1 MNMKKLFGTD
11 GVRGVANLDLTPELA
26 LKVAK
31 AGGYYLGAGSD
42 KPCFLVGRD
51 TRCSG
56 DMIAGAVIAG
66 LCSVGVDVI
75 DIGILPTPGIAYLT
89 RKLKVNAGIVISASH
104 NPIEDNGIKF
114 FDSNGYKLS
123 DEMEEDIEQLLDM
136 DLPRPNGV
144 KIGKV
149 KVLPDAYE
157 LYVDYLID
165 QVGIRL
171 DGLRVVLDCAYGAAY
186 KVAPLV
192 YRSLGADV
200 ISINDIPLGEKIN
213 VNCGSTHPGIIREEI
228 RKYPGSIGI
237 SFDGDSDRVV
247 LVDEEGNIL
256 DGDNILAIWGIEL
269 FRGEKLRNNTVVG
282 TILSNMGLEIALL
295 KYGIRLVRSDVG
307 DRYVLEEMFRNNAV
321 IGGEPSGHI
330 IYLPGVT
337 TGDGIYT
344 SLMILKI
351 LKETGRTLSS
361 FKDIMVRY
369 PQISRNIKVKDK
381 IGILE
386 DIHMRNLKEYLNII
400 LAGRGR
406 FIIRPS
412 GTEPYLRIMLEG
424 EDEKSLE
431 RLMEEITGKVRE
443 IDNAYL

>member
-165 QVGIRL
+165 QVGMRL

-192 YRSLGADV
+192 YRSLGANV
-200 ISINDIPLGEKIN
+200 ISINDTPLGEKIN
-213 VNCGSTHPGIIREEI
+213 VNCGSTYPGIIREEI

-269 FRGEKLRNNTVVG
+269 FKGEKLRNNTVVG

-386 DIHMRNLKEYLNII
+386 DMRMKNLREYLKVT

>member
-1 MNMKKLFGTD
+1 MKKLFGTD

-386 DIHMRNLKEYLNII
+386 DIHMKNLKEYLNII

>member
-1 MNMKKLFGTD
+1 
-11 GVRGVANLDLTPELA
+11 
-26 LKVAK
+26 
-31 AGGYYLGAGSD
+31 
-42 KPCFLVGRD
+42 
-51 TRCSG
+51 
-56 DMIAGAVIAG
+56 
-66 LCSVGVDVI
+66 
-75 DIGILPTPGIAYLT
+75 
-89 RKLKVNAGIVISASH
+89 
-104 NPIEDNGIKF
+104 
-114 FDSNGYKLS
+114 
-123 DEMEEDIEQLLDM
+123 MEEDIEQLLDM
-136 DLPRPNGV
+136 DFPRPNGV

-213 VNCGSTHPGIIREEI
+213 VNCGSTYPGIIREEI

-256 DGDNILAIWGIEL
+256 DGDSILAIWSIEL
-269 FRGEKLRNNTVVG
+269 FKREKLRNNTVVG

-295 KYGIRLVRSDVG
+295 KYGIRLIRSDVG
-307 DRYVLEEMFRNNAV
+307 DRYVLEEMFKSNAV

-344 SLMILKI
+344 SLMVLKI

-361 FKDIMVRY
+361 FKDIMIRY

-386 DIHMRNLKEYLNII
+386 DMRMKNLREYLKVT

-424 EDEKSLE
+424 EDEEYLD

>member
-1 MNMKKLFGTD
+1 MKKLFGTD

-165 QVGIRL
+165 QVGMRL

-192 YRSLGADV
+192 YRSLGANV
-200 ISINDIPLGEKIN
+200 ISINDTPLGEKIN
-213 VNCGSTHPGIIREEI
+213 VNCGSTYPGIIREEI

-269 FRGEKLRNNTVVG
+269 FKGEKLRNNTVVG

-386 DIHMRNLKEYLNII
+386 DMRMKNLREYLKVT

>member
-1 MNMKKLFGTD
+1 MKKLFGTD

>member
-1 MNMKKLFGTD
+1 MKKLFGTD

-361 FKDIMVRY
+361 FKDIMIRY

-386 DIHMRNLKEYLNII
+386 DIHMKNLKEYLNII

>member
-31 AGGYYLGAGSD
+31 AGGYYLSAGSD

-136 DLPRPNGV
+136 DFPRPNGV

-213 VNCGSTHPGIIREEI
+213 VNCGSTYPGIIREEI

-256 DGDNILAIWGIEL
+256 DGDSILAIWSIEL
-269 FRGEKLRNNTVVG
+269 FKREKLRNNTVVG

-295 KYGIRLVRSDVG
+295 KYGIRLIRSDVG
-307 DRYVLEEMFRNNAV
+307 DRYVLEEMFKSNAV

-344 SLMILKI
+344 SLMVLKI

-361 FKDIMVRY
+361 FRDIMIRY

-386 DIHMRNLKEYLNII
+386 DMRMKNLREYLKVT

-424 EDEKSLE
+424 EDEEYLD

>member
-165 QVGIRL
+165 QVVIRL